1 MPQPLPTNK
10 AIQKEIEAQLSR
22 IGYRW
27 HCKDGMKPSN
37 IKKKNTWK
45 VMIRFAEGSSSV
57 DVKGEVLLVPQP
69 HPSLLLYSSL
79 PLRPPPLRPSSM
91 QEFLRKSA
99 AALPRQPVT
108 KLVPSQVSSIPP
120 TGKGID
126 KPTTT
131 PATPTPPAKPAPG
144 QVPSTAPAGQ
154 DIDKPTTTPANSTP
168 PAKPAPGHVFSAHTT
183 DQAIDKRTTSP
194 TNLTPSTETTF
205 RTTPP
210 TGNAIDKSATPQ
222 EKAIPSTKASIS
234 ATLSASQRADQR
246 NTSSVLV
253 TGQFSPA
260 DIAFMKTL
268 QESRELLQQGLPT
281 SKRG

>member
-1 MPQPLPTNK
+1 MV
-10 AIQKEIEAQLSR
+10 R
-22 IGYRW
+22 G
-27 HCKDGMKPSN
+27 
-37 IKKKNTWK
+37 
-45 VMIRFAEGSSSV
+45 GSSSV

-99 AALPRQPVT
+99 AALPRQPVA
-108 KLVPSQVSSIPP
+108 KLVPGQVSSIPP

-154 DIDKPTTTPANSTP
+154 DIDRPTTTPANSTP

-194 TNLTPSTETTF
+194 KNLTPSTETTF
-205 RTTPP
+205 RITPP
-210 TGNAIDKSATPQ
+210 TSNAIDKSATPQ
-222 EKAIPSTKASIS
+222 KRRLHQQKH
-234 ATLSASQRADQR
+234 Q
-246 NTSSVLV
+246 SVLLRPQAREQ
-253 TGQFSPA
+253 TNE
-260 DIAFMKTL
+260 TL
-268 QESRELLQQGLPT
+268 R
-281 SKRG
+281 RC